1 MARIGAQPA
10 GGSSEEF
17 GQLVNSQVEHW
28 RKIVADAG
36 IKVQP

>member
-1 MARIGAQPA
+1 LAKLGAEPA

-17 GQLVNSQVEHW
+17 GQLVKSQVGHW
-28 RKIVADAG
+28 SNVVTEAG